1 MASPLFMLRGAFR
14 HPERSEMSDVRSC
27 KGKAVR
33 TESKDLAPHHPFRIS
48 HFSFLIQARLSH
60 VIKRQPTLRA
70 NPQTIYEHT
79 QITNNMYYT
88 KTDAPFEASL
98 RLDHI
103 QISHDLP

>member
-1 MASPLFMLRGAFR
+1 
-14 HPERSEMSDVRSC
+14 MSDVRSC

-33 TESKDLAPHHPFRIS
+33 TESKDLAPHHHFEFLIS

-60 VIKRQPTLRA
+60 VIKRQPIPRA

-88 KTDAPFEASL
+88 KKDAPFEASL

>member
-1 MASPLFMLRGAFR
+1 MR
-14 HPERSEMSDVRSC
+14 
-27 KGKAVR
+27 R
-33 TESKDLAPHHPFRIS
+33 TTIS

-60 VIKRQPTLRA
+60 VFKRQPTPRA

-88 KTDAPFEASL
+88 KKDAPFEASL

>member
-1 MASPLFMLRGAFR
+1 
-14 HPERSEMSDVRSC
+14 MSDVRSC
-27 KGKAVR
+27 KGGTVR
-33 TESKDLAPHHPFRIS
+33 TESKDLAPHHHFAFRIFNS
-48 HFSFLIQARLSH
+48 SDAFTRNQKAA
-60 VIKRQPTLRA
+60 PPRA

-88 KTDAPFEASL
+88 KKDAPFEASL